1 MSKNLLFIIYSCHAR
16 LELAERLYNVIHD
29 KLDYCKV
36 YICVGNPD
44 SDTGFLNDKYI
55 ILKVGDQHDDLV
67 NKTLSLLKFV
77 EQSLADY
84 KGIFKCDDNI
94 IPNIKHINSHS
105 KDFLENNIEY
115 AGNINHIYKSP
126 NIVYC
131 NSPLYYISMNSI
143 TKFNNTVKDYFI
155 FQEDLMVGYYLNRCN
170 IFPKNYNLYYNELE
184 NFKLGSYQNINN
196 KTKNLYIMFVGRLGN
211 NLFQIAS
218 GYGLAKKY
226 KMNLFFTWDN
236 HESYNIS
243 QNYVYRDN
251 IFKNKNLLFIDNT
264 LINYNNVN
272 IYTEQDDIN
281 NPRLFNNIITD
292 IDSQGI
298 ATKDTLIV
306 NGYLQ
311 HDNYF
316 KDYKQDIIE
325 LFKNNEMNKI
335 LLNKYHD
342 IKESCFIHIRRG
354 DYVNQPLWWID
365 NDKYFKTA
373 IDYIL
378 NVYKDMHFYILSDDI
393 EYCKTYHILNNI
405 NKTFIQDMEPLS
417 TLYFMGLTKCGIIH
431 NSTLS
436 WWGGYMNQNPDKI
449 MIIPRKWFNNNKP
462 NDIYFEG
469 SVVLDS

>member
-226 KMNLFFTWDN
+226 KMNLIDN
-236 HESYNIS
+236 RAQTIQRAENFI
-243 QNYVYRDN
+243 QNLNEEVFLFGRNKYGVS
-251 IFKNKNLLFIDNT
+251 IIKWLKSLNKNVVGFIDDFTDLTSFEN
-264 LINYNNVN
+264 LK
-272 IYTEQDDIN
+272 IYKSDIN
-281 NPRLFNNIITD
+281 
-292 IDSQGI
+292 
-298 ATKDTLIV
+298 
-306 NGYLQ
+306 
-311 HDNYF
+311 
-316 KDYKQDIIE
+316 
-325 LFKNNEMNKI
+325 
-335 LLNKYHD
+335 
-342 IKESCFIHIRRG
+342 
-354 DYVNQPLWWID
+354 
-365 NDKYFKTA
+365 
-373 IDYIL
+373 
-378 NVYKDMHFYILSDDI
+378 
-393 EYCKTYHILNNI
+393 
-405 NKTFIQDMEPLS
+405 
-417 TLYFMGLTKCGIIH
+417 
-431 NSTLS
+431 
-436 WWGGYMNQNPDKI
+436 
-449 MIIPRKWFNNNKP
+449 
-462 NDIYFEG
+462 
-469 SVVLDS
+469 